1 MSAPLAEGAARPL
14 HEISIRYLLRPVVPF
29 LDDPTVSEVMINGHQ
44 DVRIERGG
52 RIYRTDA
59 RFVSEEEL
67 LAAATNIAQFVG
79 KRLGP
84 DVARFDARLP
94 DGSRVHAVL
103 PPASRQGTCIAIR
116 KFFRKAL
123 GLDDLVAYG
132 ALTPEVREFIEI
144 CVKAEKNMLVAG
156 GTGSGKTTLLNVLS
170 SLIPSDQRI
179 LVLEDTS
186 ELQLQQ
192 EHVLYF
198 ETRPPD
204 RYGRG
209 AVSIRDLFH
218 SCLRMRPDRIVVGE
232 CRGGEAMDLLQA
244 MTSGHGGSM
253 TTLHANSPADA
264 LNRLETMALMSGI
277 EMPLVALRGQV
288 ASAIEICLQQG
299 RLADGSRKILAV
311 AEILGLDDR
320 GRCRVNT
327 IYEYQRKGKTDDGK
341 IVGELQ
347 RTGNLPHSWHE
358 VQLKGLDEMAV
369 LTRDLF
375 EAGSAASGRDGA
387 P

>member
-1 MSAPLAEGAARPL
+1 MGAARRPL
-14 HEISIRYLLRPVVPF
+14 HESSIRFLLRPVVPF
-29 LDDPTVSEVMINGHQ
+29 LDDASVSEVMINGHA
-44 DVRIERGG
+44 DIRIERGG
-52 RIYRTDA
+52 RIHRTEA
-59 RFVSEEEL
+59 RFASEEEL

-79 KRLGP
+79 KRLSA
-84 DVARFDARLP
+84 DVSRFDARLP

-103 PPASRQGTCIAIR
+103 PPASRQGTCMAIR

-123 GLDDLVAYG
+123 SLEDLVVSG
-132 ALTPEVREFIEI
+132 AITPEVREFVEI

-170 SLIPSDQRI
+170 SLIPTHERI

-204 RYGRG
+204 SHGRG

-232 CRGGEAMDLLQA
+232 CRGGEAMDLIQA

-277 EMPLVALRGQV
+277 EMPLVPLRGQI
-288 ASAIEICLQQG
+288 ASAIDVCLQQG
-299 RLADGSRKILAV
+299 RLPDGSRRVLAV
-311 AEILGLDDR
+311 AEIRGLDDR
-320 GRCRVNT
+320 GRYRVNP
-327 IYEYQRKGKTDDGK
+327 IYEYVRRAKTDDGTL
-341 IVGELQ
+341 VGELQ
-347 RTGNLPHSWHE
+347 RTGRPPHFWKE
-358 VQLKGLDEMAV
+358 VCLMGLDDMAR

-375 EAGSAASGRDGA
+375 EAGQRDEDSPAVSA
-387 P
+387 